1 MTLLSKEIN
10 APLQLVKGMPSDQEW
25 LYSLFRSTMQQHI
38 AIAWGWDEQF
48 QKESFN
54 TSLSA
59 VNFKILTELGT
70 KIGGFHLS
78 DKLDHIVLDM
88 ILVEPSMQ
96 RKGYGLFMME
106 AIKQESRA
114 QKKPIRLSVLK
125 SNPAIE
131 FHKACG
137 YGTTDSDSQSIKMQW
152 QDC

>member
-1 MTLLSKEIN
+1 MTLLSKEMN

-70 KIGGFHLS
+70 KIG
-78 DKLDHIVLDM
+78 
-88 ILVEPSMQ
+88 
-96 RKGYGLFMME
+96 
-106 AIKQESRA
+106 
-114 QKKPIRLSVLK
+114 
-125 SNPAIE
+125 
-131 FHKACG
+131 
-137 YGTTDSDSQSIKMQW
+137 
-152 QDC
+152 